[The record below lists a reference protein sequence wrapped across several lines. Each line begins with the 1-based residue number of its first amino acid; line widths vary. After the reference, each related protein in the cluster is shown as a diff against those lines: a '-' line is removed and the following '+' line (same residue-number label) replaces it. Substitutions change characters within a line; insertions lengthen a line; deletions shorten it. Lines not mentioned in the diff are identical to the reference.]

1 MQGFWNSGGA
11 LNSAS
16 READGPASCRRV
28 KSLAWGGWSLFRRG
42 SGLCR
47 CWGRV
52 RGLRGLFKRA
62 GICRSVTDFMHFPKM
77 YLTKL
82 NEEESGCG
90 EGNCE
95 QPAVLRDPGRA
106 AAGGRAV
113 RTAGFSNPV
122 CSRACSVKPTELRRT
137 QRDSSEGEPRFV
149 LGGQSEVRATA
160 GKTESRTSRF
170 ESPRPNQRE
179 EAGEWDPG
187 SLLRGLG
194 PLHRDIQ
201 GQDTVEIINHCDS
214 LKPFLCIAIQISTV
228 VI

>member
-1 MQGFWNSGGA
+1 
-11 LNSAS
+11 
-16 READGPASCRRV
+16 
-28 KSLAWGGWSLFRRG
+28 
-42 SGLCR
+42 
-47 CWGRV
+47 
-52 RGLRGLFKRA
+52 
-62 GICRSVTDFMHFPKM
+62 MHFPKM

-122 CSRACSVKPTELRRT
+122 CSRACSVKPTELPRT

-149 LGGQSEVRATA
+149 LGGRSEVRATA

-179 EAGEWDPG
+179 EAGERDLG

-194 PLHRDIQ
+194 PRFCKLEMGRFPK
-201 GQDTVEIINHCDS
+201 NAR
-214 LKPFLCIAIQISTV
+214 PFSVFTAR
-228 VI
+228 

>member
-122 CSRACSVKPTELRRT
+122 CARACSVKPTELPRT

-149 LGGQSEVRATA
+149 LGGRSEVRATA

-179 EAGEWDPG
+179 EAGERDPG

-194 PLHRDIQ
+194 PRFCKLEMGRFPK
-201 GQDTVEIINHCDS
+201 NAR
-214 LKPFLCIAIQISTV
+214 PFSVFTAR
-228 VI
+228 